1 MHLKILP
8 KKTTKRQIQKPLTL
22 SKKFSMRYNKINPQL
37 FIENRKTFTQKLNKN
52 SLAIFHSND
61 EMPKKGDTFFPFKQ
75 NPDFFYMSG
84 ISQEKSV
91 LLLYPDSP
99 IPEYKEVLFLLK
111 TSEHIAIWEGHKYTK
126 EEANET
132 SGIKTVKW
140 LDEMDMIINQLMSYA
155 ENVYLNQYEYPK
167 YKSEIESRE
176 KRLNRE
182 LREKF
187 PHHNYLRSTP
197 LVYEQRLIKSDI
209 EIELIKQACE
219 ITNKAFRRT
228 LKFVK
233 PDVNEYQVQAEIEHE
248 FTMNGAN
255 GHAYEPIIA
264 SGENSCVLHYIE
276 NDKVCNDGD
285 LLLFDFGAEYA
296 EYASD
301 MSRTIPVNGKFS
313 ERQKAVYE
321 AVLKT
326 LKELTKNMTLG
337 TPLSELDKL
346 SKKLIEKELI
356 QLGLFSE
363 EDVKQQDTEKP
374 LYQKYFMH
382 GVNHHMGL
390 DVHDVGDRMT
400 PLKEGM
406 ILTCEPGIYIREEKI
421 GIRLENDILITKNGP
436 VNLMADIPIEVEEIE
451 RLMRK

>member
-1 MHLKILP
+1 MPQRHKI
-8 KKTTKRQIQKPLTL
+8 
-22 SKKFSMRYNKINPQL
+22 MRYSKINPQL
-37 FIENRKTFTQKLNKN
+37 FIQNRKNFSSKLLGN

-61 EMPKKGDTFFPFKQ
+61 EMPKKGDQFFSFKQ

-91 LLLYPDSP
+91 LVLFPDSP

-111 TSEHIAIWEGHKYTK
+111 TNEHIAIWEGHKYTK
-126 EEANET
+126 EEATET

-140 LDEMDMIINQLMSYA
+140 LDEMDMIINQMMSYA

-167 YKSEIESRE
+167 YKSEVESRE

-182 LREKF
+182 LKF
-187 PHHNYLRSTP
+187 NFPNHNYLRSTP
-197 LVYEQRLIKSDI
+197 FIYQQRLIKDDI
-209 EIELIKQACE
+209 EIELLKTACE

-228 LKFVK
+228 LKYVK
-233 PDVNEYQVQAEIEHE
+233 PGVNEFQVQAEIEHE

-255 GHAYEPIIA
+255 GNAYDPIIA

-276 NDKVCNDGD
+276 NDKECKDGD

-296 EYASD
+296 EYAAD
-301 MSRTIPVNGKFS
+301 MSRTIPINGKFT

-321 AVLKT
+321 AVLRT
-326 LKELTKNMTLG
+326 LKELTKNMTIG
-337 TPLSELDKL
+337 TPLNTLDKL

-356 QLGLFSE
+356 TLGLFTE
-363 EDVKQQDTEKP
+363 EDVKNQDPDKP

-382 GVNHHMGL
+382 GVNHYMGL
-390 DVHDVGDRMT
+390 DVHDVGDRLI

-406 ILTCEPGIYIREEKI
+406 VLTCEPGIYIREENI

-436 VNLMADIPIEVEEIE
+436 VNLMANIPIEVEEIE
-451 RLMRK
+451 KLMAQ

>member
-1 MHLKILP
+1 
-8 KKTTKRQIQKPLTL
+8 
-22 SKKFSMRYNKINPQL
+22 MRYSKINPEL
-37 FIENRKTFTQKLNKN
+37 FIQNRKNFSQKLKEN

-61 EMPKKGDTFFPFKQ
+61 EMPKKGDQFFSFKQ
-75 NPDFFYMSG
+75 NSDFFYMSG

-91 LLLYPDSP
+91 LVLFPDSP

-111 TSEHIAIWEGHKYTK
+111 TSDQIAIWEGHKYTK
-126 EEANET
+126 EEATEI
-132 SGIKTVKW
+132 SGINTVKW

-167 YKSEIESRE
+167 YSSEVESRE
-176 KRLNRE
+176 KRRNRE

-187 PHHNYLRSTP
+187 PHHNYHRSAP

-209 EIELIKQACE
+209 EIALIKQACA
-219 ITNKAFRRT
+219 ITNKAFRRI

-233 PDVNEYQVQAEIEHE
+233 PGVNEYQVQAEIDHE
-248 FTMNGAN
+248 FTMNAAN
-255 GHAYEPIIA
+255 GHAYDPIIA
-264 SGENSCVLHYIE
+264 SGENSCVLHYVE
-276 NDKVCNDGD
+276 NDKVCEEGD

-301 MSRTIPVNGKFS
+301 MSRTIPISGKFT

-321 AVLKT
+321 AVLRT
-326 LKELTKNMTLG
+326 LKELTQNMKVG
-337 TPLSELDKL
+337 TSLDALDKL

-356 QLGLFSE
+356 ALGLFSE
-363 EDVKQQDTEKP
+363 EDVKTQDPQKP

-390 DVHDVGDRMT
+390 DVHDVGDRLM
-400 PLKEGM
+400 PLRDGM
-406 ILTCEPGIYIREEKI
+406 VLTCEPGIYIREEKI
-421 GIRLENDILITKNGP
+421 GIRLENDILITKEMP
-436 VNLMADIPIEVEEIE
+436 VNLMEEIPVEVEEIE
-451 RLMRK
+451 RMMEE

>member
-1 MHLKILP
+1 M
-8 KKTTKRQIQKPLTL
+8 
-22 SKKFSMRYNKINPQL
+22 MRYKKINPKL
-37 FIENRKTFTQKLNKN
+37 FKENRSTFSHKLKAN

-61 EMPKKGDTFFPFKQ
+61 EMPKKGDQFFAFKQ

-91 LLLYPDSP
+91 LVLFPDSP
-99 IPEYKEVLFLLK
+99 LPEYKEVLFLLK
-111 TSEHIAIWEGHKYTK
+111 TNEKIAIWEGHKYTK
-126 EEANET
+126 EEATET

-140 LDEMDMIINQLMSYA
+140 LDEMDMIVNQLMSYA
-155 ENVYLNQYEYPK
+155 DNVYLNQYEYPK
-167 YKSEIESRE
+167 YKSEVESRE
-176 KRLNRE
+176 IRLNRA

-209 EIELIKQACE
+209 EIELIQQACE

-228 LKFVK
+228 LKYIK
-233 PDVNEYQVQAEIEHE
+233 PGVMEYQVQAEIEHE
-248 FTMNGAN
+248 FTMNAAN
-255 GHAYEPIIA
+255 GHAYDPIIA
-264 SGENSCVLHYIE
+264 SGENSCVLHYVD
-276 NDKVCNDGD
+276 NDKECKDGD

-301 MSRTIPVNGKFS
+301 MSRTIPINGKFS

-321 AVLKT
+321 AVLRT
-326 LKELTKNMTLG
+326 LKELTQNMRVG
-337 TPLSELDKL
+337 TPLDALDQL

-356 QLGLFSE
+356 GLGLFSE
-363 EDVKQQDTEKP
+363 EDVLNQDPEKP

-390 DVHDVGDRMT
+390 DVHDVGDRLQ

-406 ILTCEPGIYIREEKI
+406 VLTCEPGIYIREEKI
-421 GIRLENDILITKNGP
+421 GIRLENDILITKDGP

-451 RLMRK
+451 RLIRT

>member
-1 MHLKILP
+1 
-8 KKTTKRQIQKPLTL
+8 
-22 SKKFSMRYNKINPQL
+22 MRYSKINPQL
-37 FIENRKTFTQKLNKN
+37 FIQNRNLFSKKLKEN

-61 EMPKKGDTFFPFKQ
+61 EMPKKGDQFFSFKQ

-84 ISQEKSV
+84 IPQEKSV
-91 LLLYPDSP
+91 LVLFPDSP

-111 TSEHIAIWEGHKYTK
+111 TNEHIAIWEGHKFTM
-126 EEANET
+126 EEAT
-132 SGIKTVKW
+132 DISGIKTIKW
-140 LDEMDMIINQLMSYA
+140 LDEMDMIINQLMAYA
-155 ENVYLNQYEYPK
+155 GNVYLNQYEYPK
-167 YKSEIESRE
+167 YKSEVESRE

-187 PHHNYLRSTP
+187 PHHHYLRSTP

-228 LKFVK
+228 LKYVE
-233 PDVNEYQVQAEIEHE
+233 PGVNEYQVQAEIEHE

-255 GHAYEPIIA
+255 GHAYDPIIA
-264 SGENSCVLHYIE
+264 SGINSCVLHYIE
-276 NDKVCNDGD
+276 NDKVCKDGD

-301 MSRTIPVNGKFS
+301 MSRTIPINGKFT

-321 AVLKT
+321 AVLRT
-326 LKELTKNMTLG
+326 LKELTKNMTIG

-356 QLGLFSE
+356 ELGLFSE
-363 EDVKQQDTEKP
+363 EDVKKQDPEKP
-374 LYQKYFMH
+374 LYQQYFMH

-390 DVHDVGDRMT
+390 DVHDVGDRLQA
-400 PLKEGM
+400 LKEGM
-406 ILTCEPGIYIREEKI
+406 VLTCEPGIYIREEKI
-421 GIRLENDILITKNGP
+421 GIRLENDILITKDGP

-451 RLMRK
+451 GLMRS

>member
-1 MHLKILP
+1 
-8 KKTTKRQIQKPLTL
+8 
-22 SKKFSMRYNKINPQL
+22 MRYAQINPQL
-37 FIENRKTFTQKLNKN
+37 FIENRTKFIQKIKSN

-61 EMPKKGDTFFPFKQ
+61 EMPKKGDTFFRFKQ

-91 LLLYPDSP
+91 LILFPDSP

-111 TSEHIAIWEGHKYTK
+111 TNEHIAIWEGHKYTK
-126 EEANET
+126 EEAVEI

-140 LDEMDMIINQLMSYA
+140 LEELDIILNQLMSYT
-155 ENVYLNQYEYPK
+155 EHVYLNQYEYPK
-167 YKSEIESRE
+167 YKSEVESRE

-197 LVYEQRLIKSDI
+197 LVYEQRLIKSNT

-233 PDVNEYQVQAEIEHE
+233 PGVNEYHVQAEIEHE

-255 GHAYEPIIA
+255 GNAYDPIIA
-264 SGENSCVLHYIE
+264 SGENSCVLHYVE
-276 NDKVCNDGD
+276 NDKVCQDGD

-301 MSRTIPVNGKFS
+301 MSRTIPINGKFS

-321 AVLKT
+321 AVLRT
-326 LKELTKNMTLG
+326 LKELTKNMTIG
-337 TPLSELDKL
+337 TPLDTLDKL

-356 QLGLFSE
+356 GLGLFSE
-363 EDVKQQDTEKP
+363 EDVMNQNPEKP
-374 LYQKYFMH
+374 LYLKYFMH

-390 DVHDVGDRMT
+390 DVHDVGDRLL

-406 ILTCEPGIYIREEKI
+406 VLTCEPGIYIREEKI

-451 RLMRK
+451 GLMRT